1 VPATPVPRGE
11 VAGTDRSIW
20 LERARRDRRR
30 LLAEKKTRYAIQ
42 LELVCETP
50 SLAEA
55 WKHDKP
61 AGTLWLLS
69 EKHEGRECFRV
80 LWGRYGS
87 IDEAK
92 RAKSGIPAYFVTS
105 SNRPAVVGVR

>member
-1 VPATPVPRGE
+1 MPVPRAE
-11 VAGTDRSIW
+11 AAGTERSTW
-20 LERARRDRRR
+20 LERARQDRRR
-30 LLAEKKTRYAIQ
+30 ILADKKTRYAIQ

-69 EKHEGRECFRV
+69 ETHRGKECFRV